1 MSRLGLSTDEM
12 LSTTRAVRKR
22 LDFERPVPES
32 VLRECVELAVQA
44 AWSFMLAARGDI
56 EKVLSWNRWSR

>member
-1 MSRLGLSTDEM
+1 M

-44 AWSFMLAARGDI
+44 AWSFRPADRGDI